1 MKGKMLRLGFHYHI
15 PAINKD
21 GRIYT
26 MGLLGRFIDSL
37 AVYCESVVCFQHTPL
52 LHELPLMDYE
62 LSGNNVSFVDLG
74 PHDSIP
80 RRVLRFSRTKK
91 ILAQYQKS
99 IDVML
104 IRGPS
109 PLLPEI
115 TRTFEGLPIVFLI
128 VGDYTLGIDDLP
140 MPKWRREMIRIWSI
154 WNKKRQIKLAKK
166 NFTIV
171 NSHKLFLELQS
182 ILPNLI
188 ETRTTT
194 LSENDFYTRDD
205 TCVNSP
211 YHLLYTGRMDRA
223 KGLFDMVEAVALLVA
238 AGSNVVFDL
247 VGWPSKGD
255 NVIEE
260 LYALAQTRGVKDR
273 INVHGYKSVG
283 PELFAY
289 YKAADIYWVASRGS
303 EGFPRTIWEA
313 MAHSLPVIATRVGS
327 MPDFIGD
334 HALIVNPSSPQE
346 LADAVARLIKTPD
359 LRQRLIKIGRD
370 LAKENTLEFQTKKMI
385 EEVERWVSCNDKKP
399 D

>member
-52 LHELPLMDYE
+52 SDELPRMDYE
-62 LSGNNVSFVDLG
+62 IKANNVSFVDIG
-74 PHDSIP
+74 PHEYIP
-80 RRVLRFSRTKK
+80 KRVLRFYRTKNFFF
-91 ILAQYQKS
+91 QYRNLV
-99 IDVML
+99 DVML

-109 PLLPEI
+109 PLLPDI
-115 TRTFEGLPIVFLI
+115 ARIFAGLPTVFLI

-140 MPKWRREMIRIWSI
+140 MPRWRRELIRVWSI
-154 WNKKRQIKLAKK
+154 WNKKRQIKLAKR

-171 NSHKLFLELQS
+171 NSHKLFQELQP

-194 LSENDFYTRDD
+194 LGENDFYIRDD
-205 TCVNSP
+205 TCLNSP
-211 YHLLYTGRMDRA
+211 YHILYTGRMDRA

-238 AGSNVVFDL
+238 DGNNMVLDL

-260 LYALAQTRGVKDR
+260 IYALAETRGVKDR

-289 YKAADIYWVASRGS
+289 YRAADIYWVASRGS

-334 HALIVNPSSPQE
+334 CALMVSPSSPQE
-346 LADAVARLIKTPD
+346 LAAAVTQLIRTPD
-359 LRQRLIKIGRD
+359 LRQRLIKAGRS
-370 LAKENTLEFQTKKMI
+370 LAKENTFEFQTKKMI
-385 EEVERWVSCNDKKP
+385 EEIEQWVTRSDK
-399 D
+399 